1 METDQVSSLLNSK
14 GLTFIPSGRDY
25 LIHCLNPEHP
35 DSSPSCRVDRVTG
48 IFHCFSCHYRGNI
61 FKFYGVFTNRVPIQ
75 IAKLKEKL
83 ATLKTATIGLELPK
97 GATPYS
103 RSFRGISV
111 KTLKLFEAFY
121 TNQVE
126 QLEDRIC
133 FPVKDITGKTQVY
146 VARHALSNGNPRYI
160 NYPRGVTMPLYPP
173 QVPAG
178 HRSLVLVEGIFDMLN
193 LYDKGLENVACCFG
207 TNTLQA
213 DTKNKLLA
221 YKAQG
226 VSHVFI
232 LFDGDDAGER
242 AADVLKPLIESA
254 DFIVEIVKLPE
265 GTDPGNLGQED
276 VDSLIEYVKR

>member
-1 METDQVSSLLNSK
+1 MSDPVLDLIQK
-14 GLTFIPSGRDY
+14 QGLEYKASGRDY
-25 LIHCLNPEHP
+25 LVHCLNPEHP
-35 DSSPSCRVDRVTG
+35 DSNPSFRVDRVSG
-48 IFHCFSCHYRGNI
+48 AAHCFSCGFKTNI

-83 ATLKTATIGLELPK
+83 AELKTANLGLELPK
-97 GATPYS
+97 GATPYT
-103 RSFRGISV
+103 RTFRGISP
-111 KTLKLFEAFY
+111 KTLKRFEAFY
-121 TNQVE
+121 TSQVE

-133 FPVKDITGKTQVY
+133 FPIKDITGKTQVY

-160 NYPRGVTMPLYPP
+160 NYPRGVTMPLYPA
-173 QVPAG
+173 QVPPG
-178 HRSLVLVEGIFDMLN
+178 HRSLVLVEGIFDALN

-213 DTKNKLLA
+213 NTKDKLLA

-232 LFDGDDAGER
+232 LFDGDDAGEK
-242 AADVLKPLIESA
+242 AAYTLKPLIESS
-254 DFIVEIVKLPE
+254 DFIVEIVKLPD

-276 VDSLIEYVKR
+276 VDSLVEYVKR